1 MSDNPPERNRNILI
15 SVNKLNKTFATK
27 SGPVDVLFDNS
38 FTVHE
43 NSFAIIFGPSGSGKT
58 TLLNVL
64 SALEPPTSG
73 TVEIA
78 NQDIYR
84 LNADQ
89 RAHFRAQTIGIVH
102 QTDYWIKSLDVL
114 ENVAL
119 PLYLTGDNKAHA
131 LKQAQHS
138 LEEVG
143 MAEFSRTQPTV
154 LSGGQQQKVSMARA
168 LVANPTLILADEP
181 TGNLDSKNGQMIMD
195 LLLKCQRELKQTI
208 ILVTHNIEYLPLS
221 DTQLYIMDGRITET
235 KRGQKMPEEIL
246 KSLTTQI
253 SELTAM
259 EKEK

>member
-102 QTDYWIKSLDVL
+102 QTD
-114 ENVAL
+114 
-119 PLYLTGDNKAHA
+119 
-131 LKQAQHS
+131 
-138 LEEVG
+138 
-143 MAEFSRTQPTV
+143 
-154 LSGGQQQKVSMARA
+154 
-168 LVANPTLILADEP
+168 
-181 TGNLDSKNGQMIMD
+181 
-195 LLLKCQRELKQTI
+195 
-208 ILVTHNIEYLPLS
+208 
-221 DTQLYIMDGRITET
+221 
-235 KRGQKMPEEIL
+235 
-246 KSLTTQI
+246 
-253 SELTAM
+253 
-259 EKEK
+259 